1 MFNEFKAFVLRGN
14 ILDLAVAVVL
24 GVAFAAVVDAFTDG
38 VLMATIAAIFG
49 QPDFDSITIHAGD
62 GRIRVGSF
70 FTALVNFLLI
80 AAVLFLVLKGVAR
93 IFPPKT
99 EPASDAPAPSDEA
112 ILLTEIRDLL
122 RARRP

>member
-1 MFNEFKAFVLRGN
+1 
-14 ILDLAVAVVL
+14 VAVVL
-24 GVAFAAVVDAFTDG
+24 GVAFGAVVDAFTDG

-49 QPDFDSITIHAGD
+49 EPDFDSITIHAGE
-62 GRIRVGSF
+62 GRILVGSF
-70 FTALVNFLLI
+70 LTALVNFLLI